1 MERIHVHSKTLDRGF
16 EKHYHKADF
25 LRFVRSLKFLSRI
38 LSPLLTRNGFNA
50 RIVVTKRK
58 RSPCGLYCLQRR
70 SNERRVCLSTA
81 LAKQNEILFSWN
93 LTKTSIKPIFRRTP
107 RSTIE
112 DERRGWYS
120 REATRTN
127 VTGNKFSDGQL
138 WNSVVV
144 YGARTRAEAN
154 SY

>member
-1 MERIHVHSKTLDRGF
+1 MD
-16 EKHYHKADF
+16 
-25 LRFVRSLKFLSRI
+25 
-38 LSPLLTRNGFNA
+38 LTP
-50 RIVVTKRK
+50 V
-58 RSPCGLYCLQRR
+58 SSLQRG
-70 SNERRVCLSTA
+70 SGVPAVFIAFSEEVTNDEFVCQRHLPN
-81 LAKQNEILFSWN
+81 K
-93 LTKTSIKPIFRRTP
+93 
-107 RSTIE
+107 STIE